1 MNLGEFI
8 DTYRDAIAHRV
19 VESYPPLYRPS
30 ENGGTLPRLLRTPLG
45 AQADAIRGAALS
57 LEAHRG
63 TTVGGEMG
71 TGKTFI
77 AAAAAHMAGFK
88 RILVLG
94 PPHLVPKWK
103 REVEVTVPGARAVI
117 VKSIT
122 DLERLRFSI
131 GSGPLFAVMSREKA
145 KLSYRWKAA
154 VIERW
159 AVSKGRLVR
168 DEETGEPFRV
178 PCCPDCTAQIVDKDG
193 VPLTDA
199 DLNRRK
205 HTCAAC
211 GAPLWQADGS
221 GPARYPLADYVKHRM
236 KGFFD
241 LLIGDEIHEYK
252 GRGSAQGIAAGVLA
266 DACGKSLSL
275 SGTLMGGYA
284 STLFHLLYRF
294 SPEIRTEFERSD
306 EHRWIQRY
314 GFEEHSIGKPDND
327 SVEDGRNSRRR
338 KYRKTVRERPGLVP
352 SALFHIIANTVFLRL
367 TDVASGLPDYDEQIL
382 LSSMDSEED
391 ATGYS
396 QRSAYD
402 TVYEELR
409 KELAEALK
417 AGSKRLLATYL
428 QTLLAYPEG
437 CTKGETVF
445 DPRSGDIIVQ
455 VPPLSEERL
464 YPKEKALVDLVAAER
479 MEGRRV
485 LVYAT
490 HTGTRD
496 ITERMDEILTRHGFR
511 VAVLKADAVAPE
523 RREAWVADKVKQGI
537 DVMICH
543 PRLVQTGLDLIDFPT
558 LVWFETDYSVYV
570 SRQASRRS
578 WRIGQTRPVKVV
590 FMSYKNTL
598 QADALKLVAKKM
610 QSSLAVEGELPEDG
624 LAAYGDDGD
633 DLMMALAR
641 KLVLDHDRGIVSGDE
656 EDEAETIEDVLA
668 QARNAEA
675 TAEELLVDDG
685 WKLVEVEPETVAV
698 NGNGHHGN
706 GHGFNIIG
714 PTVELVPVNGHH
726 SNGHMPA
733 PVNGNGGHA
742 NGNGNGHHEEADE
755 PQQSLFSWAEFMA
768 EEPAKP
774 KRSSRKPQPATLSMF
789 EWAMNLEQEREP
801 VGAGR

>member
-1 MNLGEFI
+1 
-8 DTYRDAIAHRV
+8 
-19 VESYPPLYRPS
+19 
-30 ENGGTLPRLLRTPLG
+30 
-45 AQADAIRGAALS
+45 
-57 LEAHRG
+57 
-63 TTVGGEMG
+63 
-71 TGKTFI
+71 
-77 AAAAAHMAGFK
+77 
-88 RILVLG
+88 
-94 PPHLVPKWK
+94 
-103 REVEVTVPGARAVI
+103 
-117 VKSIT
+117 
-122 DLERLRFSI
+122 
-131 GSGPLFAVMSREKA
+131 MSHEKA
-145 KLSYRWKAA
+145 KLSYRWMPA

-159 AVSKGRLVR
+159 ATSKGRLLR
-168 DEETGEPFRV
+168 DEETGDPFRV

-205 HTCAAC
+205 HTCADC
-211 GAPLWQADGS
+211 GGPLWQADKS

-241 LLIGDEIHEYK
+241 LLVGDEVHEYK

-266 DACGKSLSL
+266 DVCGKSLSL
-275 SGTLMGGYA
+275 SGTLMGGYS

-294 SPEIRTEFERSD
+294 SPELRTEFGRSD

-314 GFEEHSIGKPDND
+314 GFEEVTVGKDD
-327 SVEDGRNSRRR
+327 DDAVEDGRNSRRR
-338 KYRKTVRERPGLVP
+338 KFRKVVRERPGLVP
-352 SALFHIIANTVFLRL
+352 SALFHIIGNTVFLRL
-367 TDVASGLPDYDEQIL
+367 ADVASGLPDYDEQIL

-391 ATGYS
+391 STGYS
-396 QRSAYD
+396 QRSAYN

-409 KELAEALK
+409 LKLAEALK

-445 DPRSGDIIVQ
+445 DPRSGDVIVQ
-455 VPPLSEERL
+455 VPPLSEDKL

-496 ITERMDEILTRHGFR
+496 ITERMDDMLTRHGFR
-511 VAVLKADAVAPE
+511 VAVMKADAVAPE

-558 LVWFETDYSVYV
+558 LAWYETDYSVYV
-570 SRQASRRS
+570 MRQASRRS

-598 QADALKLVAKKM
+598 QADALKLVAKKL

-656 EDEAETIEDVLA
+656 DAETVEDVLA
-668 QARNAEA
+668 RARDAEA
-675 TAEELLVDDG
+675 TAEELLVDEG
-685 WKLVEVEPETVAV
+685 WKSVEVEPETAGV
-698 NGNGHHGN
+698 NGNGGN
-706 GHGFNIIG
+706 GNSHYDTFEIG
-714 PTVELVPVNGHH
+714 PTVELVV
-726 SNGHMPA
+726 
-733 PVNGNGGHA
+733 GGGRKA
-742 NGNGNGHHEEADE
+742 NGNGHAPVQGNSNGTNGHHEEGDE
-755 PQQSLFSWAEFMA
+755 PQRTLFSWAEFMD
-768 EEPAKP
+768 EEPVRP
-774 KRSSRKPQPATLSMF
+774 KGRKRKPQPATTSLF
-789 EWAMNLEQEREP
+789 EWAFSLEQEREADP